1 MEIKELLEKLGVSAD
16 KQEAGAAALREFLNG
31 AYVPKSRFNEV
42 NEEKNTLKAAV
53 EGRDKQL
60 EALKKATG
68 DTDALKAEI
77 KKLQDKNKAD
87 AEASD
92 AKFRE
97 LRLSSAIK
105 LAVAQDAQDADI
117 VAGLIDKSKI
127 ILGEDGKVTGLEE
140 QVKSLRESK
149 AFLFKQAGT
158 PPYNPHGG
166 QPPTTNPWEDK
177 TFNLTRQGE
186 ILKTNPEEARKLAA
200 AAGKPF

>member
-68 DTDALKAEI
+68 DTDALKAQI
-77 KKLQDKNKAD
+77 KQLQDKNKAD

-166 QPPTTNPWEDK
+166 QPPTVNPWEDK